1 MKWLIFLFI
10 PLISFSQV
18 TYEDMLSI
26 NSLDQFKRVMIE
38 NDYEFIEKNEK
49 ETLTYAMYPTKN
61 DKGEIESTDWAYF
74 SPEYNS
80 YIFRF
85 VNSLWGS
92 FTYDDIYDI
101 VKEKCKFSEILDTK
115 DDDDKPIDY
124 ACYTCPESS
133 VGKIGFTKDDGVGVI
148 INF

>member
-1 MKWLIFLFI
+1 MKWLVFLFI

-18 TYEDMLSI
+18 
-26 NSLDQFKRVMIE
+26 
-38 NDYEFIEKNEK
+38 
-49 ETLTYAMYPTKN
+49 
-61 DKGEIESTDWAYF
+61 
-74 SPEYNS
+74 
-80 YIFRF
+80 
-85 VNSLWGS
+85 
-92 FTYDDIYDI
+92 TYDDIYDI
-101 VKEKCKFSEILDTK
+101 VKEKCKFSEILDIK